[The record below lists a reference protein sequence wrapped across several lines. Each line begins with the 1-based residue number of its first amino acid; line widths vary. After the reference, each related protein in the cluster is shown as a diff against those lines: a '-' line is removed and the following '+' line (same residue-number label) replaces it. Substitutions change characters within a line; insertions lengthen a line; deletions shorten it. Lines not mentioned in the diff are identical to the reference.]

1 MRQEDAMDFPVRDCM
16 DESACYE
23 KLKGLLHP
31 GGFRCP
37 RCRNAGGIGVHR
49 YRREHVPDHRCDGC
63 GRVFNLFTQTRLEGI
78 RRDPSEIVLILR
90 GIAQGTPT
98 AKLARELGC
107 DRTALLKLRHQIQ
120 GWAQAAL
127 PNGGLSD
134 PVTEADEMFQNAGEK
149 RDSAQRPGRSA
160 ASAGQQ
166 AAGPRHLGQR
176 PAGAGRGRRPE
187 VGADPA
193 AARPAHRQGDAA
205 AVRGAEHGSRVHG
218 QHR

>member
-1 MRQEDAMDFPVRDCM
+1 MDFPIRDCM

-23 KLKGLLHP
+23 KLEGLLHP
-31 GGFRCP
+31 DGFRCP
-37 RCRNAGGIGVHR
+37 RCGSAEGIGVHR

-107 DRTALLKLRHQIQ
+107 DRTALLKLRHLIQ
-120 GWAQAAL
+120 GWAREAL
-127 PNGGLSD
+127 PKGALPD
-134 PVTEADEMFQNAGEK
+134 PVVEADEMFENAGGK
-149 RDSAQRPGRSA
+149 RRSA
-160 ASAGQQ
+160 LGSGGPAAVPGQQ
-166 AAGPRHLGQR
+166 AARPRRLGRR
-176 PAGAGRGRRPE
+176 PAGDSRGRGPG

-193 AARPAHRQGDAA
+193 ATRRTHR
-205 AVRGAEHGSRVHG
+205 
-218 QHR
+218 